1 MIKKKMMIISLLF
14 SLILYAYFA
23 VTGHGIVLTPVLL
36 GLLVSFTCA
45 MLLLT
50 KK

>member
-1 MIKKKMMIISLLF
+1 MIKRVMIVSLLF
-14 SLILYAYFA
+14 ALILFVYF
-23 VTGHGIVLTPVLL
+23 VVSDSGVVLAPILI

-45 MLLLT
+45 MMLLT

>member
-1 MIKKKMMIISLLF
+1 MKKIIMIVSLLF
-14 SLILYAYFA
+14 SLILCVFFM
-23 VTGHGIVLTPVLL
+23 VTGNGIVLAPALV
-36 GLLVSFTCA
+36 GLLVSFVCA

>member
-1 MIKKKMMIISLLF
+1 MIKRVLIVSLLF
-14 SLILYAYFA
+14 ALFLFVYFMVSESGVVLAPIL
-23 VTGHGIVLTPVLL
+23 LC
-36 GLLVSFTCA
+36 LLVSFTCA

>member
-1 MIKKKMMIISLLF
+1 MIKRVLIISLLF
-14 SLILYAYFA
+14 ALILFVYYMVSDSGA
-23 VTGHGIVLTPVLL
+23 VLVPILL

>member
-1 MIKKKMMIISLLF
+1 MIKRVLIISLLLA
-14 SLILYAYFA
+14 LILFVYFM
-23 VTGHGIVLTPVLL
+23 VSGSGVVLAPILL
-36 GLLVSFTCA
+36 GLLISFTCA

>member
-1 MIKKKMMIISLLF
+1 MLKIMTIGSVAF
-14 SLILYAYFA
+14 SLILYVIYE
-23 VTGHGIVLTPVLL
+23 VTGEGALLSYVLL

-50 KK
+50 EK